1 MISRR
6 TLLMLAGALAMAGA
20 AGGAYVATHAVEG
33 FGRYRPLDAVEGSRE
48 QAVRLQFGDNRLPA
62 TQRYDVLFGY
72 FLQGFIAHVTDDG
85 ARVQYPGLPSIHGYR
100 VSGLEGFARTAP
112 LLAAWIHSGRAR
124 SVRDP
129 ETGTEVDLVALLRRG
144 ILAGTDP
151 AAPGYWG
158 RMGGRDQ
165 RAVEAADIA
174 RVLWLT
180 RTQLWD
186 TLAPAERERIAA
198 WLRQVNGVALWPNN
212 WRLFPVV
219 VNLALSS
226 LGVEPAPDTRRYDE
240 FKRDYLGHGW
250 FADSPRG
257 TDFYNTWG
265 IGYDLLWL
273 RLLRPDFDR
282 AFIERVLAE
291 SAVLTS
297 HLVSPQGIPI
307 VGRSVCYRTAAPSP
321 LLGALWIDGSPSA
334 AGLARRALDAV
345 WLHFVAH
352 GALRNGAL
360 TQGYF
365 DTDPRVVDRY
375 TGAGSCHWGL
385 RSLVLAYMQPA
396 TAALWTAPPTLL
408 PVERGDYRL
417 DLPALGWIVVGRRD
431 TGEIVIRVPANT
443 PPAPALQPQSAL
455 ARLAEPVLRRPLR
468 PANGDAKYGAPT
480 YSSREP
486 YPLQP

>member
-6 TLLMLAGALAMAGA
+6 TAWTVAGLLVLAGA
-20 AGGAYVATHAVEG
+20 AGGVFVATNAVEG
-33 FGRYRPLDAVEGSRE
+33 FGRYRPLDEVEGPRE
-48 QAVRLQFGDNRLPA
+48 HVVRAQFGDDRLPA
-62 TQRYDVLFGY
+62 AQRYDALFGY
-72 FLQGFIAHVTDDG
+72 FLHGFVAHATADG
-85 ARVQYPGLPSIHGYR
+85 ARVQYPGLPGIHGYR

-112 LLAAWIHSGRAR
+112 LLAAWIHSGRSPR
-124 SVRDP
+124 VRDP
-129 ETGTEVDLVALLRRG
+129 ATGTEVDLVALLRRG

-158 RMGGRDQ
+158 RMGERDQ
-165 RAVEAADIA
+165 RMVEAADIA

-180 RTQLWD
+180 RKDLWD
-186 TLAPAERERIAA
+186 TLSSAERERVAA
-198 WLRQVNGVALWPNN
+198 WLRQVNGVAPWPNN

-219 VNLALSS
+219 VNLALNS

-240 FKRDYLGHGW
+240 FKRDYRGHGW

-265 IGYDLLWL
+265 IGYDVLWI

-282 AFIERVLAE
+282 AFIESALTE
-291 SAVLTS
+291 SASLTA
-297 HLVSPQGIPI
+297 HLVAPQGIPI
-307 VGRSVCYRTAAPSP
+307 VGRSVCYRTAVSSP
-321 LLGALWIDGSPSA
+321 LLAQLWVDGSPGA
-334 AGLARRALDAV
+334 AGLARRGLDAV
-345 WLHFVAH
+345 WRYFVARQV
-352 GALRNGAL
+352 LRNGTL
-360 TQGYF
+360 TQGYI

-385 RSLVLAYMQPA
+385 RSLVLAYMQPP
-396 TAALWTAPPTLL
+396 TAAVWTAPYTSL

-417 DLPALGWIVVGRRD
+417 DLPELGWIVEGRRA
-431 TGEIVIRVPANT
+431 TGEIVIRVPANP
-443 PPAPALQPQSAL
+443 PPAPALQPHSAL

-468 PANGDAKYGAPT
+468 PANGDAKYGAPS

-486 YPLQP
+486 FPLQR